1 MAGKFWTQVEI
12 EKLWENQHSPG
23 LATMFPGRTYDAIQK
38 QLTRLKRSGL
48 FIDKNPPQEK
58 ETESLKVAAAEY
70 INRTYGESGL
80 SIQGVTSKPIK
91 SLADLFSWAEIDP
104 LEWEVTKHEVGAW
117 TVPTKD
123 KEGNAHIHQMNKV
136 SASLKP
142 LKSLSG
148 VREAIEELCAGI
160 IPSKAVAKLPK
171 SSGKYTGV
179 FSIPDIHLGKL
190 AHGEETRHGNY
201 DTRIAEGL
209 FMTALQTLV
218 DRAAP
223 MGLSDVVFVVGNDML
238 NTDNTEGTTTG
249 GTRQDVDTR
258 IHRTYQTAQRMLVAS
273 IDYLLGV
280 TQKVRVVVCPG
291 NHDALLTWTVGELLR
306 AYYRDSDRV
315 EILNEPSKRQYVKVG
330 STLLM
335 FTHGDKVKVSELDR
349 IMTREVP
356 DLYASC
362 LHHEVHL
369 GHFHQEKVTD
379 KMGIITRVLP
389 SLCAPDAWH
398 SAMGYLSKRSAQS
411 FIYHHE
417 NGLEQIGYWYPA

>member
-1 MAGKFWTQVEI
+1 MKRISFQPHILE
-12 EKLWENQHSPG
+12 ENTVS
-23 LATMFPGRTYDAIQK
+23 
-38 QLTRLKRSGL
+38 
-48 FIDKNPPQEK
+48 
-58 ETESLKVAAAEY
+58 EY
-70 INRTYGESGL
+70 MNRTYNESGL
-80 SIQGVTSKPIK
+80 SIEGVTACQIK
-91 SLADLFSWAEIDP
+91 TPAELFQTCEIDP
-104 LEWEVTKHEVGAW
+104 LAWEVVSLTCGAW
-117 TVPTKD
+117 NSVTKD
-123 KEGNAHIHQMNKV
+123 KEGDPTVHQLYKV
-136 SASLKP
+136 SAKLKP
-142 LKSLSG
+142 LKSLAG
-148 VREAIEELCAGI
+148 VREAIKELCEGI

-190 AHGEETRHGNY
+190 AHCEETRHGNY

-349 IMTREVP
+349 IMTREEKQ
-356 DLYASC
+356 LWAEC
-362 LHHEVHL
+362 AHHEILL

-379 KMGIITRVLP
+379 KMGVITRVLP